1 MNLYVLN
8 VVKCTAPEES
18 WRSKWNEM
26 KWIKNKDPKQ
36 QRRQFLI
43 TTTTTAATFQAKL
56 DRQPAKEQI
65 EEQKKREFT
74 VWYTKKWTQFLWP
87 MLNGFIVETLI
98 DSFDSFRHWSHY
110 SFRDFASASVNS
122 VFLYSFLLTW
132 YPAINWRVKEQIH
145 ECLSVSSGMCL
156 SLPQHGTHWIDSRQF
171 TQVTYKLSFV
181 VVVVY
186 FFLCSHV
193 RLLSTYMYFR
203 I

>member
-1 MNLYVLN
+1 
-8 VVKCTAPEES
+8 
-18 WRSKWNEM
+18 
-26 KWIKNKDPKQ
+26 
-36 QRRQFLI
+36 
-43 TTTTTAATFQAKL
+43 
-56 DRQPAKEQI
+56 
-65 EEQKKREFT
+65 
-74 VWYTKKWTQFLWP
+74 
-87 MLNGFIVETLI
+87 MLNGFIVKTLI

-110 SFRDFASASVNS
+110 SFRDSASASVNS

-156 SLPQHGTHWIDSRQF
+156 SLPQHRTHWIDSRQF

-203 I
+203 IYCTKNSLTHSDNFCRLISFRSCTLIRCSGPFFFSMWESERFAKFSLNLFESFKFLIFH